1 MQAAYEQHVEGKMP
15 DCVHASSFSSS
26 SCSIGVDA
34 NSYAN
39 SFDRHVHSVPT
50 NSVSSNTCL
59 TNTPLTRGQSTAPAA
74 RSRSPQRLCR
84 NLNAACHVEHRSA
97 LLFADPSGPL
107 HCLQQIPAAI
117 AATSAFSRIH
127 EQAHQHV
134 QHGAHDS
141 KTHIVLPSNVSCEGI
156 SSLLSQPRDDQDY
169 NPSFDTL
176 ARYPPTGGGYS
187 LGAEHDSQQQPHFG
201 KPADAFSQMHFDIKA
216 LTQHGAALGIDS
228 DPLRAAH
235 AYHNYL
241 ETVFAESSAAT
252 TSYPSCPL
260 QPLDVSS
267 HLQAIDATLPSA
279 PGSSLSCTHAPP
291 APAKMPPKPAISQ
304 FEEELQRQGP
314 VPLSATDCRTPAAI
328 PVTSCLPLNSS
339 CALRHSGVPDL
350 PSEHVGAPSFLH
362 TDVNPRGNDVVV
374 GRPAKRYRLS

>member
-1 MQAAYEQHVEGKMP
+1 MLKFQPQA
-15 DCVHASSFSSS
+15 FS
-26 SCSIGVDA
+26 
-34 NSYAN
+34 
-39 SFDRHVHSVPT
+39 
-50 NSVSSNTCL
+50 
-59 TNTPLTRGQSTAPAA
+59 
-74 RSRSPQRLCR
+74 QRLCR

-156 SSLLSQPRDDQDY
+156 SALLSHPREDQDY

-279 PGSSLSCTHAPP
+279 PGSSLSCTHTPP